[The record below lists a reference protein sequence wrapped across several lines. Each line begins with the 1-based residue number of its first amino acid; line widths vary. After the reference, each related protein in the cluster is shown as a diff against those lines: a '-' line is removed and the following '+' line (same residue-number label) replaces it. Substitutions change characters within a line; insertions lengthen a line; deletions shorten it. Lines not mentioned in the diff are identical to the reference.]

1 MSNLM
6 RFAEG
11 SDATLHTSV
20 EDAIYTMAIVEAAY
34 ESSAKGGEP
43 LQAKRFPTKGVLCV

>member
-1 MSNLM
+1 V

-11 SDATLHTSV
+11 SDASLHTSV

-34 ESSAKGGEP
+34 ESSARGGVP
-43 LQAKRFPTKGVLCV
+43 LQARKVFSV